1 LTTLKTLITSSISKS
16 SSHSTSHSSTHSTT
30 SSAAPQAT
38 CSKTSEIL
46 SNAGFETPN
55 KAAGLIGWVE
65 TKSNVAPPVVV
76 NDVDNA
82 KQGYQ
87 YLYVNPQLTLSVVLS
102 PFLPLISY
110 TNHNVHSGKK
120 KSSTNPSPPLPKPS
134 LSAARQPTPLA
145 PGEGSHSPKISATTR
160 TKLRYATCNSAPI

>member
-1 LTTLKTLITSSISKS
+1 MYSITLSSTKLPTYTTLVTSCISKSSIKLTTLKTLITSSISKS

-46 SNAGFETPN
+46 SNSGFETPN

-110 TNHNVHSGKK
+110 TNHNVQSGKK
-120 KSSTNPSPPLPKPS
+120 NPRPIHLFHCPNHLPLPRDN
-134 LSAARQPTPLA
+134 L
-145 PGEGSHSPKISATTR
+145 HH
-160 TKLRYATCNSAPI
+160 